1 MRRMPIT
8 GVSWM
13 IASFL
18 NLSSS
23 AAVALAG
30 KLNISLYVTG
40 TTGGLA
46 KHCSTVTF
54 SAFSIDPVLMLSLS
68 LLVIFCNCNT

>member
-1 MRRMPIT
+1 MPIT
-8 GVSWM
+8 GVSWK

-18 NLSSS
+18 SMS
-23 AAVALAG
+23 ASASDALAG
-30 KLNISLYVTG
+30 KLTISLYTTG

-54 SAFSIDPVLMLSLS
+54 SAFSIDPVLMLSLN